1 MQILGVD
8 FSGAQTDRNTWLARG
23 SLRGNTL
30 SFDSCRPVKRAVLKD
45 ELAKCAGPTVAA
57 LDFPFSV
64 PREFARFW
72 QRQHP
77 PIFETPIFETMPDL
91 WAAAAGMDW
100 NDFSALRDAFVARY
114 GELKRSCDPPES
126 YSCLHRVNPN
136 MVPMTF
142 RGMQMLHRLWAG
154 NTANPMS
161 APPLPDRS
169 RPDRSRPDRSRPDR
183 SRPDRSRPDRSR
195 PDRSR
200 PDRSR
205 PDRSRPDRSRPDR
218 SRPDRSRPD
227 SGPDTV
233 LLEVMPGAVL
243 RRMGL
248 PFKGY
253 KNGARAPALRRQILE
268 DLPGKATPVIVS
280 LAEMRE
286 LCLAHH
292 DGLDAVVA
300 AIAAALWAIDP
311 SRFPAPPTKGHPDY
325 EPAVLLEGWL
335 YAPGS

>member
-23 SLRGNTL
+23 SLRDEIL
-30 SFDSCRPVKRAVLKD
+30 SLNSCRPVSRAELTD

-72 QRQHP
+72 QP
-77 PIFETPIFETMPDL
+77 EGAPIFETMPDL
-91 WAAAAGMDW
+91 WAAAASMDW

-169 RPDRSRPDRSRPDR
+169 RPDRSRPDRSRPDL
-183 SRPDRSRPDRSR
+183 
-195 PDRSR
+195 
-200 PDRSR
+200 
-205 PDRSRPDRSRPDR
+205 
-218 SRPDRSRPD
+218 
-227 SGPDTV
+227 GPDTV

-268 DLPGKATPVIVS
+268 DLPQKATPVIVS

-311 SRFPAPPTKGHPDY
+311 SRFPAPPTKDHPDY
-325 EPAVLLEGWL
+325 DPAVLLEGWL

>member
-23 SLRGNTL
+23 SLRDETL
-30 SFDSCRPVKRAVLKD
+30 SLNSCRPVSRAELTD

-77 PIFETPIFETMPDL
+77 PTIETPTFETMPDL
-91 WAAAAGMDW
+91 WAAASGMDW

-169 RPDRSRPDRSRPDR
+169 RPDRSWPDEV
-183 SRPDRSRPDRSR
+183 
-195 PDRSR
+195 
-200 PDRSR
+200 
-205 PDRSRPDRSRPDR
+205 
-218 SRPDRSRPD
+218 
-227 SGPDTV
+227 PDTV

-311 SRFPAPPTKGHPDY
+311 SRFPAPPAEGHPGYD
-325 EPAVLLEGWL
+325 PAVLLEGWL
-335 YAPGS
+335 YAPMPFDKIRMSRGVPE

>member
-23 SLRGNTL
+23 SLRDDTL
-30 SFDSCRPVKRAVLKD
+30 SLNSCRPVSRSELTD

-72 QRQHP
+72 QP
-77 PIFETPIFETMPDL
+77 EEAPIFETMPDL

-142 RGMQMLHRLWAG
+142 RGMQMLHRLWTG

-161 APPLPDRS
+161 VPPLPYRSRPYRS
-169 RPDRSRPDRSRPDR
+169 RPDRSRPDRSRPDL
-183 SRPDRSRPDRSR
+183 
-195 PDRSR
+195 
-200 PDRSR
+200 
-205 PDRSRPDRSRPDR
+205 
-218 SRPDRSRPD
+218 
-227 SGPDTV
+227 GPDTV

-243 RRMGL
+243 RRMEL

-253 KNGARAPALRRQILE
+253 KNGARAPALRRQILDE
-268 DLPGKATPVIVS
+268 LPGKATPVIVS

-311 SRFPAPPTKGHPDY
+311 SRFPTPPAEGHPGYD
-325 EPAVLLEGWL
+325 PAVLLEGWL
-335 YAPGS
+335 YAPLPFDKIRMSGGVP